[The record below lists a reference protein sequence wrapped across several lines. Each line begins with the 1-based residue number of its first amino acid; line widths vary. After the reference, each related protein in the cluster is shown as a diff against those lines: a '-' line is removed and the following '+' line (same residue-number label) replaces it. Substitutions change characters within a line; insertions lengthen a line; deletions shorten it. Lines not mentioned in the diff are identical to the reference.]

1 MLENRPLRFIGIN
14 KIKYIDE
21 GPAKNAGSFFVSSIL
36 SNSRGMAENNK
47 TVGFP
52 AELFT
57 QRMQGNW
64 KSALL
69 EINYRKGMF

>member
-1 MLENRPLRFIGIN
+1 
-14 KIKYIDE
+14 
-21 GPAKNAGSFFVSSIL
+21 
-36 SNSRGMAENNK
+36 MAENNK

-52 AELFT
+52 AGLFT
-57 QRMQGNW
+57 QRMWGNW